1 MPTPRKPWPH
11 ASEWARLDCIVL
23 AEATVRILLDVMDK
37 SDDPATLR
45 RLMKAIEQQHKI
57 INDLKECKHVSK
69 SS

>member
-1 MPTPRKPWPH
+1 
-11 ASEWARLDCIVL
+11 
-23 AEATVRILLDVMDK
+23 VRILLDVMDK